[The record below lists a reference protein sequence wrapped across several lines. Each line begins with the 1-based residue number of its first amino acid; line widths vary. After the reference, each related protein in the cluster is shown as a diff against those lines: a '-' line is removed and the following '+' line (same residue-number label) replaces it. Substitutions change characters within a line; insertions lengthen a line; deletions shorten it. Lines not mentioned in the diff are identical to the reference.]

1 MAQISK
7 SRLGTVGEYYAI
19 QWLLNQGHQV
29 FYNVHNTGPIDIVI
43 LKNNKLI
50 PIDVKV
56 ESHRK
61 NKKLY
66 KGSKTRVYRVATKL
80 QKKLGV
86 LILNVDLQGKCYFN
100 NSVKDN

>member
-1 MAQISK
+1 MAKISK

-29 FYNVHNTGPIDIVI
+29 FYNVHYTGPIDIVI
-43 LKNNKLI
+43 LKGDKFI

-56 ESHRK
+56 ESHRT
-61 NKKLY
+61 NKKLR
-66 KGSKTRVYRVATKL
+66 KSQTRVYRVATKL

-86 LILNVDLQGKCYFN
+86 RILNVDLQGKCYFN
-100 NSVKDN
+100 NSVKEQ